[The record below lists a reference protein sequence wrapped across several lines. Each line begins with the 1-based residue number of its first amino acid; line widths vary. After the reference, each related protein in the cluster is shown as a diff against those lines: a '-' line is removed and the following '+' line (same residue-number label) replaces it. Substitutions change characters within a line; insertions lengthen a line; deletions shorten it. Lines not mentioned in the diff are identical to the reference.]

1 MILAVLT
8 QVCEDKVYGEEEYYG
23 LCNHSQVEGTVYG
36 YINGIKSTELYKNDA
51 KLQILVNAMEN
62 YCKAAENYFKGT
74 ENEVKEYTDE
84 FAVTVEPFAPEF
96 GEDVKISLVLDS
108 ATAVRIYTNASGVKI
123 DGNDITPKTTK
134 YGKCYEIANIP
145 AHQLLGWHTL
155 TIGDKNYQFSLMSYV
170 YRTVKSQSA
179 SKLLKDTAWAAYL
192 YANAA
197 NSYIK

>member
-1 MILAVLT
+1 MPYFFTFLGRK
-8 QVCEDKVYGEEEYYG
+8 D
-23 LCNHSQVEGTVYG
+23 
-36 YINGIKSTELYKNDA
+36 
-51 KLQILVNAMEN
+51 ILVNAMEN

-74 ENEVKEYTDE
+74 ENAINEYSDE
-84 FAVTVEPFAPEF
+84 YAVTVEPFAPEF

-145 AHQLLGWHTL
+145 AQQLLGWHTL
-155 TIGDKNYQFSLMSYV
+155 TIGDKNYQFSPMSYV

-179 SKLLKDTAWAAYL
+179 SKLLKDAAWAAYL

-197 NSYIK
+197 NAYIK